1 VIVCMSAHATQEEVG
16 TVLLRAEAEGCQAH
30 VVRQGGR
37 TLVVVADCDGA
48 ARTLEGL
55 AGCAGVE
62 SAVDWP
68 RPFVLGSREWHP
80 ERTVVAAG
88 GASVGGAEPAVIVR
102 LCPAEAHEV
111 LPAALKI
118 KEAGAHM
125 LYGHAPRPLSA
136 ECLYALREAGRVAG
150 LAVVLEVA
158 GTAEVETAAQYAD
171 MLQVGPASMQNYS
184 LLRRLGFARHPV
196 ILKRGH
202 GATVEEWL
210 LAAEYLL
217 AGGNPDVVLCEC
229 GIRTFATTPAYM
241 LDLAAV
247 VLVKEFSHLPVIV
260 DVSQVDDAP
269 PAQSSAL
276 ARAAAAAGADGFV
289 IDFEPWVTPEGF
301 RLPALNDVARL
312 ARLARIAHGSA
323 LLTLA

>member
-1 VIVCMSAHATQEEVG
+1 MSAHATPEEVE
-16 TVLLRAEAEGCQAH
+16 TILLRAEADGCRAH
-30 VVRQGGR
+30 VVRYGGR
-37 TLVVVADCDGA
+37 TLVVVAGCDGA
-48 ARTLEGL
+48 PRTLEGV
-55 AGCAGVE
+55 AGYAGVE
-62 SAVDWP
+62 SAVASP
-68 RPFVLGSREWHP
+68 HPFMLASREWHP

-102 LCPAEAHEV
+102 LCPKEAHEV

-125 LYGHAPRPLSA
+125 LYGHATQPMSA
-136 ECLYALREAGRVAG
+136 ECLDALREAGRVTG

-158 GTAEVETAAQYAD
+158 DAAEVETAAQYAD
-171 MLQVGPASMQNYS
+171 MLQVGPACMQNYS
-184 LLRRLGFARHPV
+184 LLRRLGFARRPV

-202 GATVEEWL
+202 GAIVEEWL

-247 VLVKEFSHLPVIV
+247 VLVQRFSHLPVIV
-260 DVSQVDDAP
+260 DVSQADDTP
-269 PAQSSAL
+269 PAQSAAL

-289 IDFEPWVTPEGF
+289 IDFETWVTPEGF
-301 RLPALNDVARL
+301 RPPVLNDVARL
-312 ARLARIAHGSA
+312 VRVLREPA
-323 LLTLA
+323 LLTPA